1 MLNAILIFNGSEAVK
16 GQREIEGRKAS
27 RRRVLCRTWRTIAPC
42 QRWMVRKTSHG
53 GIILIFCPSA
63 NFVCFE
69 CSDSESISDVPTKRA
84 TSNLWLW
91 AHHHQLKTRYQALPR
106 IFLAGE
112 PQELEPEPFF
122 PSSLWQRNG
131 WHFAPGLEDGS
142 GVNQGWYN
150 VDKPLDCLDK

>member
-1 MLNAILIFNGSEAVK
+1 MA
-16 GQREIEGRKAS
+16 AS
-27 RRRVLCRTWRTIAPC
+27 FSSFDPLPI
-42 QRWMVRKTSHG
+42 S
-53 GIILIFCPSA
+53 SA
-63 NFVCFE
+63 L
-69 CSDSESISDVPTKRA
+69 DVPTWNQQNERPPIFEYP
-84 TSNLWLW
+84 
-91 AHHHQLKTRYQALPR
+91 QPLPR

-150 VDKPLDCLDK
+150 VDKKSVDSKLWHYLTV